1 MWQVIHW
8 IRYITNRLTDD
19 AHSGDDQKEVI
30 HILFQSRLLHTY
42 GVIPRHFST
51 AMFVSNSREIQLISK
66 TTVTIFIKV
75 LMLRFNGLSSIRW
88 YGSFN
93 SKTCFTSIAAILQ
106 FYCFQQGCRNF
117 AELGFGGFKRHW
129 FLSSCSWAGV
139 AVIESCYERGRR
151 HFKTWKTPHFS
162 FNSDKTTTP
171 SLCVFFPDFFKTQ
184 K

>member
-1 MWQVIHW
+1 MWQFVT
-8 IRYITNRLTDD
+8 YTNRLTDD

-51 AMFVSNSREIQLISK
+51 AMFVSNAREIQLISK
-66 TTVTIFIKV
+66 TTVAIFINV

-93 SKTCFTSIAAILQ
+93 SKTCFTPIAAILQ
-106 FYCFQQGCRNF
+106 FYCFQQGVS
-117 AELGFGGFKRHW
+117 EFKRHW

-151 HFKTWKTPHFS
+151 YFKTWKTPHLS

-171 SLCVFFPDFFKTQ
+171 SLCVSFSEFFKTQ